1 MRGLVA
7 GFTNIKTLIT
17 AITSESGYAGRLAVG
32 KMTLNY
38 GSLGTD
44 LFDAAFMEAVE
55 AALSSL
61 GETAKQTIYWYIFH
75 DKTGLGVE
83 RIFQPEALS
92 RSLEA
97 VLGSGAVRIEEIV
110 LRELSARLGLRLN
123 EQGLTFLQVL
133 ASLKESMSHP
143 N

>member
-97 VLGSGAVRIEEIV
+97 VLGS
-110 LRELSARLGLRLN
+110 
-123 EQGLTFLQVL
+123 
-133 ASLKESMSHP
+133 
-143 N
+143 